1 MKNADMFFTLSV
13 LSDLLQISN
22 YSMNVEQLSND
33 DIIRELKEQNNAYL
47 DKIISNQQEI
57 IDKLNILLKIKE

>member
-33 DIIRELKEQNNAYL
+33 DIMQELKEQNNAYL

>member
-13 LSDLLQISN
+13 LSDLLQISS

-33 DIIRELKEQNNAYL
+33 EIMRELKEQNNAYL

>member
-33 DIIRELKEQNNAYL
+33 DIMRELKEQNNAYL